1 MKQYLPAA
9 AAALIVCSAQA
20 QTYRD
25 SVGTVVPGVV
35 PIQPGVGPLF
45 TPSNPGNVAG
55 TFSASLSGFTPTPSY
70 KQLTSGGTSSVS
82 TAVPTGTVDVVY
94 NTSTSVAYCTY
105 GSSGVAATSTSDVI
119 QASSWVAF
127 TVPSG
132 ATTIACISPSGN
144 LGINVSGGSGL
155 PTGAGGGGG
164 GGPGSNASVGS
175 TGSSPPSSGTY
186 LGMNVGG
193 NLTGL
198 TGTANGLKVDGS
210 AVTQP
215 VSAASLPLPSGAAT
229 ATNQTA
235 VQTTTGSSVP
245 GSANYV
251 GMNVSGNL
259 TGLTGTSNG
268 LKVDGS
274 AVTQPTAPA
283 NNSVGAAN
291 QATSGANCTTSSG
304 STVALAARPGAIG
317 TGRISVTVTNTTAVA
332 AYFGNSGV
340 TTTGTLATAGQF
352 LPGIIGAQIVFPT
365 TAAIYCVTGAS
376 TATVTFGEV
385 Y

>member
-1 MKQYLPAA
+1 MKQFFPAA
-9 AAALIVCSAQA
+9 AMTLIVCAAQA

-25 SVGTVVPGVV
+25 SGGTVVPGLV
-35 PIQPGVGPLF
+35 PIQPGIGPLF

-55 TFSASLSGFTPTPSY
+55 TFSASLSGFTPTSSY

-82 TAVPTGTVDVVY
+82 TAVPTGAVDVVY
-94 NTSTSVAYCTY
+94 NTSASVAYCTY
-105 GSSGVAATSTSDVI
+105 GSSGVAATSSSDVI

-144 LGINVSGGSGL
+144 LSINVSGGSGL

-164 GGPGSNASVGS
+164 GGSGSNASVGS

-193 NLTGL
+193 SLTGV

-210 AVTQP
+210 SVTQP

-229 ATNQTA
+229 AANQPALNGDGGALAHVTNFPTTQAVNNPVGAGTIVTSQNSSIANTA
-235 VQTTTGSSVP
+235 TLLL
-245 GSANYV
+245 SA
-251 GMNVSGNL
+251 L
-259 TGLTGTSNG
+259 TG
-268 LKVDGS
+268 
-274 AVTQPTAPA
+274 AP
-283 NNSVGAAN
+283 
-291 QATSGANCTTSSG
+291 
-304 STVALAARPGAIG
+304 G
-317 TGRISVTVTNTTAVA
+317 TGRVCVNFTQASTVPVYIGPSTVTT
-332 AYFGNSGV
+332 SGP
-340 TTTGTLATAGQF
+340 TGGDLI
-352 LPGIIGAQIVFPT
+352 PGTIGYPKTICT
-365 TAAIYCVTGAS
+365 TAALYGIVSGGTNGYLTWNY
-376 TATVTFGEV
+376 T